1 MKELRTLIREILIEQ
16 VVGYT
21 PPSKDSSSGGGGDED
36 FIQQGD
42 LSSPAPAKPTETEDP
57 EDEEQI
63 QTQRQQLN
71 QQRQKDLDKG
81 DAVAANYDGRISQKL
96 QNSTG

>member
-1 MKELRTLIREILIEQ
+1 MKELRKLVRAIIKEQ

-21 PPSKDSSSGGGGDED
+21 PPSKSGDGGGD

-42 LSSPAPAKPTETEDP
+42 LSSPAPANPSETSDP
-57 EDEEQI
+57 EDEEQL
-63 QTQRQQLN
+63 QTQRQQIN
-71 QQRQKDLDKG
+71 QQRQKDLNKG
-81 DAVAANYDGRISQKL
+81 DAVAANYDGRIAQKL

>member
-1 MKELRTLIREILIEQ
+1 MKELRKFIRAIIREQ

-21 PPSKDSSSGGGGDED
+21 PPSSGGGDDGGDED

-42 LSSPAPAKPTETEDP
+42 LSSPASAHPSETSDAD
-57 EDEEQI
+57 DEEQL

-71 QQRQKDLDKG
+71 QKRQKDLDKG
-81 DAVAANYDGRISQKL
+81 DAVGANYDARIAQKL
-96 QNSTG
+96 QKSTG